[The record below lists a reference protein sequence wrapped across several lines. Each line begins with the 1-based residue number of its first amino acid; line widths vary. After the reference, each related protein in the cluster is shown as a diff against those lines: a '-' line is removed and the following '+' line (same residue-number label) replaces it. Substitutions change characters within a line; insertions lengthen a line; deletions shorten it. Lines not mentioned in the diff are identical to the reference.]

1 MGIKLGGAIGTP
13 LCGWLLAAAGYVEN
27 AAVQTAATVDMLHF
41 LYLWLPMLLC
51 VGMALLLIFL
61 RVEQANEKLL
71 GEK

>member
-1 MGIKLGGAIGTP
+1 
-13 LCGWLLAAAGYVEN
+13 
-27 AAVQTAATVDMLHF
+27 
-41 LYLWLPMLLC
+41 LWLPMLLC

>member
-1 MGIKLGGAIGTP
+1 MFRKIILKFKMRNNFY
-13 LCGWLLAAAGYVEN
+13 LLVIF
-27 AAVQTAATVDMLHF
+27 VDMLHF